1 FGAHREPI
9 GRVEDR
15 RQAGANEGVVVDN
28 ENPDDHASSVRGGAD
43 APRDP
48 RAHLE
53 DVALSARVYPAAEL
67 LDPFARA
74 DEAAAAA
81 GGAGAAGAAGPG
93 RNDRV
98 GGVDLDSPAVR
109 AARR

>member
-1 FGAHREPI
+1 SVPM
-9 GRVEDR
+9 GRVAAR
-15 RQAGANEGVVVDN
+15 RQAGANEGVVVDS
-28 ENPDDHASSVRGGAD
+28 ETPDDHASSVRGGAD

-81 GGAGAAGAAGPG
+81 GGAGVAGAARCGHT
-93 RNDRV
+93 DRV

-109 AARR
+109 PAR

>member
-1 FGAHREPI
+1 VRFGDHLEPI

-53 DVALSARVYPAAEL
+53 DGPLLARVYPAAEL

-74 DEAAAAA
+74 DETAAAA
-81 GGAGAAGAAGPG
+81 GGASGAGAARCGHT
-93 RNDRV
+93 DRV
-98 GGVDLDSPAVR
+98 GGV
-109 AARR
+109 